1 MADSILNLIL
11 RTVRSG
17 SGAKEAADDLDKV
30 KNKTEETTAATV
42 EGSRAQARLAAA
54 MFDVEDAALKLSAAE
69 AALASNT
76 DASQQRELSRAVAD
90 ARVEFISAEEK
101 AERFKDE
108 LSDVSDKTE
117 ETKDALG
124 SMNRGWADV
133 KAGFDLL
140 GQGLGYAK
148 AAFDMTIGKAA
159 AWGDEMGDL
168 AQLTGTSVRET
179 SELAATL
186 ELLGIKQDG
195 LNKIV
200 KAFTAQGLQPT
211 MTNIRALAAEYQ
223 AIQDPIEKNEF
234 LFKRFGRQAADVA
247 EILGKSTEELD
258 SFTEAARQSG
268 KVIDEETAAAG
279 ERLNVQL
286 EKLKQRAEGAGIA
299 IGNFFIPTIVDL
311 FEAND
316 KLTAAVERGDVS
328 WLEYLNRLAQVATGH
343 GTAATLTAGLTEHVE
358 RLKDD
363 TVELTTAT
371 DIQTRSITALAAE
384 TGRWAGLAAQYAADE
399 ALKKRLEDLTGAAS
413 DLKFG
418 MGELTREVLFNQAA
432 QGLDAEAAYN
442 LAKSMGLI
450 NPAADA
456 AKGILDDLRKQYET
470 GAITAG
476 QFQGSVKLLADA
488 IDSLPDGKTITI
500 EYLEKYR
507 KEYEADLGNRGNV
520 NNNRQGGA
528 IGDGSANGLDMIVP
542 PGYPNDTYG
551 PIYAQSGERVQVT
564 PAGQVTNN
572 MGGVTIIVNGAGDPR
587 ATAEEV
593 SRVLAQ
599 QARGLTQSGI
609 AYMG

>member
-17 SGAKEAADDLDKV
+17 SGAKEAVDDLDKV
-30 KNKTEETTAATV
+30 KN
-42 EGSRAQARLAAA
+42 
-54 MFDVEDAALKLSAAE
+54 
-69 AALASNT
+69 
-76 DASQQRELSRAVAD
+76 
-90 ARVEFISAEEK
+90 
-101 AERFKDE
+101 
-108 LSDVSDKTE
+108 KTE

-140 GQGLGYAK
+140 GQGLGYAQ

-159 AWGDEMGDL
+159 EWGDAMGDL
-168 AQLTGTSVRET
+168 SQLTGTSVRET

-268 KVIDEETAAAG
+268 KVVDEEAAAAA
-279 ERLNVQL
+279 ERLGVEM
-286 EKLKQRAEGAGIA
+286 EKLKQRSDGVAISLGNALIPILNKYFEVTEKTTEALKRENAVGLEASLGRGALRVA
-299 IGNFFIPTIVDL
+299 TVDL
-311 FEAND
+311 
-316 KLTAAVERGDVS
+316 V
-328 WLEYLNRLAQVATGH
+328 H
-343 GTAATLTAGLTEHVE
+343 
-358 RLKDD
+358 D
-363 TVELTTAT
+363 TDRLTTA
-371 DIQTRSITALAAE
+371 IEEETRSTSSLSAE
-384 TGRWAGLAAQYAADE
+384 SERWAGVAEAAAQAAERKAAIDRIAATDAQNYAQAQRDAVQALADLQAKQDGWASSTGQNVINALERAGVKGREYE
-399 ALKKRLEDLTGAAS
+399 AALIAVDAQLGTSFAKDEEKQKKLD
-413 DLKFG
+413 
-418 MGELTREVLFNQAA
+418 ELTRAYADGKISVDDYKAGLNLLYAKDMPETKAA
-432 QGLDAEAAYN
+432 FENARDAAGEYADKLDRMDGRRVQTFVDTVYRELREAA
-442 LAKSMGLI
+442 G
-450 NPAADA
+450 
-456 AKGILDDLRKQYET
+456 GIHDTATGDLKQT
-470 GAITAG
+470 T
-476 QFQGSVKLLADA
+476 
-488 IDSLPDGKTITI
+488 P
-500 EYLEKYR
+500 
-507 KEYEADLGNRGNV
+507 LG
-520 NNNRQGGA
+520 GGR
-528 IGDGSANGLDMIVP
+528 ANGLDMIVP

>member
-30 KNKTEETTAATV
+30 KNKTEET
-42 EGSRAQARLAAA
+42 
-54 MFDVEDAALKLSAAE
+54 
-69 AALASNT
+69 
-76 DASQQRELSRAVAD
+76 
-90 ARVEFISAEEK
+90 
-101 AERFKDE
+101 
-108 LSDVSDKTE
+108 
-117 ETKDALG
+117 KDALG
-124 SMNRGWADV
+124 SMSRGWADV

-140 GQGLGYAK
+140 GQGLGYAQ

-159 AWGDEMGDL
+159 EWGDEMGDL
-168 AQLTGTSVRET
+168 AQLTGTSVKET

-200 KAFTAQGLQPT
+200 KAFTTQGLQPT
-211 MTNIRALAAEYQ
+211 IANIRSLATQYQ
-223 AIQDPIEKNEF
+223 AIQDPVEKNEF

-258 SFTEAARQSG
+258 SFTEAARESG
-268 KVIDEETAAAG
+268 KVIDEKTAAAS
-279 ERLNVQL
+279 EKLNVQL

-371 DIQTRSITALAAE
+371 DIQTRSIGALAAE

-488 IDSLPDGKTITI
+488 IETLPEGKTITVT
-500 EYLEKYR
+500 YLEQYI
-507 KEYEADLGNRGNV
+507 KEFNNDVGTPNQQNR
-520 NNNRQGGA
+520 RQGGG